1 MKAMD
6 VIHNIKT
13 IFHVKIIKYKIHIYI
28 YINMYVQT
36 LEIGHILPMNPFKKS
51 TKDIRIPL
59 KNLYK

>member
-28 YINMYVQT
+28 YKYVCIDVGNWSHFAYESFQKIYERYT
-36 LEIGHILPMNPFKKS
+36 HSPEKS
-51 TKDIRIPL
+51 I
-59 KNLYK
+59 